1 MYGDRFIYE
10 LIVPIDDKCGSRN
23 RLFRSESSINFSLIC
38 NIVLCNSGIIIISAH
53 IQNLCQM
60 LRMVTVICTCILVG
74 IIVCKVILSHPCIGY
89 QKVIVV
95 CHLGAD
101 RVIPGDIY
109 LIPDAVNAYKI
120 PCVIL
125 GTAARSVVGGAG
137 DDFSLYSR
145 ITAQKGK
152 SVCVALTYCGAV
164 KRALRGING
173 SVIKIKRVCDMV
185 Y

>member
-1 MYGDRFIYE
+1 MYGDGFIYE
-10 LIVPIDDKCGSRN
+10 LIVPIDDKCGSRD
-23 RLFRSESSINFSLIC
+23 RLFRSESSVDFSLIC
-38 NIVLCNSGIIIISAH
+38 NIVLCNSGIIIISPH
-53 IQNLCQM
+53 IQNFHQM
-60 LRMVTVICTCILVG
+60 PCIITVIGTCILVG
-74 IIVCKVILSHPCIGY
+74 IMVCKVILPHSCVGY

-101 RVIPGDIY
+101 RVVPGDIY

-120 PCVIL
+120 PCVSL
-125 GTAARSVVGGAG
+125 RTAARSVVGGAG

-152 SVCVALTYCGAV
+152 RVCVALAYCGAV
-164 KRALRGING
+164 KRTLRGING
-173 SVIKIKRVCDMV
+173 SVVEIERVCDMV